1 MGNNMS
7 ANPETIPT
15 ATVMFVDD
23 EANILSSL
31 QRLFRPAGYR
41 IFTAESGAQ
50 GLEILARE
58 NIDLV
63 ISDMRMPGMDGA
75 TFLEQVTKSS
85 PDTIRILLTGY
96 ADISSTINAIN
107 KGSIYRYIPKPWEDN
122 DIRLCVKQALEKKSL
137 EHEKKR
143 LESMVVK
150 QNEQLKELNTSL
162 EKKVMART
170 QEIQQTADM
179 LDLSYQQL
187 KQAYDTTISV
197 FARLIELREGTETGH
212 TRRVAEH
219 AQAIAQKLTLG
230 EADVQDIYY
239 SALLHDIG
247 KIGLSDSVLSKSY
260 IDLSE
265 NERAHFEKHPAL
277 GQATLLSLDTLHKA
291 ADYIRSHH
299 ERFDGKGYP
308 DKLAGERIPIGA
320 RILAVASDYDALQ
333 AGELLHGKMSPQE
346 ARSFLIANRNQ
357 RYDAKIV
364 DTFLHLIETA
374 DHTNISELRLSSDDL
389 HEGMVLS
396 RDLVSHDGLMLIS
409 KGRTLNSV
417 VIQKVIAFEKEEG
430 HRYTAYIESA

>member
-1 MGNNMS
+1 MS
-7 ANPETIPT
+7 ANPETVPS
-15 ATVMFVDD
+15 ATIMFVDD

-41 IFTAESGAQ
+41 ILTAESGNKA
-50 GLEILARE
+50 LEVFAHE
-58 NIDLV
+58 HIDLV

-75 TFLEQVTKSS
+75 EFLEQVTKSW

-107 KGSIYRYIPKPWEDN
+107 KGSIYRYIPKPWEDT
-122 DIRLCVKQALEKKSL
+122 DILLCVKQALEKKDL
-137 EHEKKR
+137 EREKKR
-143 LESMVVK
+143 LESKVLQ

-162 EKKVMART
+162 ERKVASRT

-179 LDLSYQQL
+179 LDLAYQQL

-197 FARLIELREGTETGH
+197 FSHLIGLREGTETGH

-219 AQAIAQKLTLG
+219 AQAIATKLGLSEG
-230 EADVQDIYY
+230 DVQDIHY

-247 KIGLSDSVLSKSY
+247 KIGLPDNVLNKSY

-265 NERAHFEKHPAL
+265 NERAGFEKHPAT
-277 GQATLLSLDTLHKA
+277 GQAILLSLDTLHKA
-291 ADYIRSHH
+291 SEYIRSHH

-308 DKLAGERIPIGA
+308 DKLSGERIPLGA

-333 AGELLHGKMSPQE
+333 AGKLLHGKMSAQE
-346 ARSFLIANRNQ
+346 ACSFLIANRNQ

-364 DTFLHLIETA
+364 DTFLHVIDTTDNA
-374 DHTNISELRLSSDDL
+374 DISELRLSSDDL

-396 RDLVSHDGLMLIS
+396 RDLVSKGGLMLLS
-409 KGRTLNSV
+409 KGRTLNAV
-417 VIQKVIAFEKEEG
+417 VIHKVIAFEKEEG
-430 HRYTAYIESA
+430 HRHTIYIQSA